1 MLLSEVAM
9 SINIDKELSVR
20 EYALRENADFHAPYV
35 PEFDFYFAVKNGDV
49 AKVSSLCSVDF
60 AKKSGF
66 GKLCDDSL
74 QNLKYHFTVSAAL
87 IARFC
92 IKSGMTPEE
101 AYSLSDIY
109 IMKADECRT
118 EDDVHAAHTEMIE
131 EYSRRMR
138 LVRNS
143 SIYSKQILRVLDYIS
158 EHLHSRIMINEAAK
172 HLQISSAYLSRLFK
186 SETGMAFSDYVNRKK
201 IEEASSLLRFSE
213 YTDLEISTLLCFS
226 SQSYFIKIFKKYVGM
241 TPREY
246 KKRYRLPEF
255 VPGNEADNEEE

>member
-1 MLLSEVAM
+1 M
-9 SINIDKELSVR
+9 
-20 EYALRENADFHAPYV
+20 
-35 PEFDFYFAVKNGDV
+35 
-49 AKVSSLCSVDF
+49 
-60 AKKSGF
+60 
-66 GKLCDDSL
+66 
-74 QNLKYHFTVSAAL
+74 
-87 IARFC
+87 
-92 IKSGMTPEE
+92 
-101 AYSLSDIY
+101 
-109 IMKADECRT
+109 
-118 EDDVHAAHTEMIE
+118 
-131 EYSRRMR
+131 RR
-138 LVRNS
+138 VRNS
-143 SIYSKQILRVLDYIS
+143 GIYSKQIVRALDYIS
-158 EHLHSRIMINEAAK
+158 EHLHTRIMINEAAK

>member
-1 MLLSEVAM
+1 MNSYSQQYLASHLFSRREE
-9 SINIDKELSVR
+9 DF
-20 EYALRENADFHAPYV
+20 EYASFDREIA
-35 PEFDFYFAVKNGDV
+35 FYESICAGNIELVRV
-49 AKVSSLCSVDF
+49 YATPLCSEGYGILSKDP
-60 AKKSGF
+60 
-66 GKLCDDSL
+66 L

-109 IMKADECRT
+109 IMKADECT
-118 EDDVHAAHTEMIE
+118 TAEEVHAAHTEMIE
-131 EYSRRMR
+131 DYSRRMR

-143 SIYSKQILRVLDYIS
+143 NIYSKQILRVLDYIS
-158 EHLHSRIMINEAAK
+158 EHLHTRIMINEAAK
-172 HLQISSAYLSRLFK
+172 HLNISSAYLSRLFK
-186 SETGMAFSDYVNRKK
+186 AETGMAFSDYVNRKK

-226 SQSYFIKIFKKYVGM
+226 SQSYFIKIFKKYMGM

-246 KKRYRLPEF
+246 KKRYRLPDF
-255 VPGNEADNEEE
+255 VTDDEPKEIQE